1 MPVLTIAGRYGVADN
16 LFKAIRQKA
25 DNLKGVIAE
34 ESGHFVPEEA
44 PAFLIEQ
51 ILNFAQVR

>member
-1 MPVLTIAGRYGVADN
+1 MPVVTKAGRYGVSDN
-16 LFKAIRQKA
+16 LFKAMMPKA

-44 PAFLIEQ
+44 RF
-51 ILNFAQVR
+51 VDGS